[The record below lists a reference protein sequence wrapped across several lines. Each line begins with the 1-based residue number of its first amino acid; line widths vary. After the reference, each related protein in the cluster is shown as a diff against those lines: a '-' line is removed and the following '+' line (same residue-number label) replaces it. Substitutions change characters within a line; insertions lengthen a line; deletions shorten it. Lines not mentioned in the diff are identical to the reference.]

1 MLYYTTN
8 SINSIK
14 ANFNKLTK
22 VIDENTIEKVPVS
35 YLLWLKKKRFF
46 GLKTFFMFIF
56 VLNTYIVYSGKYMK
70 SYQYYKNQKKA
81 TLALISLYIMSKT
94 NDISNLKS

>member
-1 MLYYTTN
+1 
-8 SINSIK
+8 
-14 ANFNKLTK
+14 
-22 VIDENTIEKVPVS
+22 
-35 YLLWLKKKRFF
+35 
-46 GLKTFFMFIF
+46 MFIF

-70 SYQYYKNQKKA
+70 RYQFYKNQKKA